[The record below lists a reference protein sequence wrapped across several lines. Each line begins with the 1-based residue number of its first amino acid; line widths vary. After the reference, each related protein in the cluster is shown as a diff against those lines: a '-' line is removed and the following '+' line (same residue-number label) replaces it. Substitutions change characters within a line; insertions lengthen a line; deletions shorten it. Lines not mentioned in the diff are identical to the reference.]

1 MTEKPMSPQLP
12 GAKNAAAILSGS
24 PAQGPSAMPMLSVG
38 NPTAGNGLQLKGT
51 LWGSPGGKG
60 GDDELPLL
68 GVLGH
73 SFEGSPSSPS
83 FDGRQSPRG
92 SPTLVRKATD
102 SNKAP
107 TRLHSQNGHPP
118 RSGGSVH
125 LSSRGQRSEHSNVV
139 LTLEAPPITHR
150 RLQPSA
156 VQLKQQAL
164 AAGRSQPPGLS
175 KTHSAGSSGESGSGS
190 GQSAMLHLAG
200 GGVGGGEDSR
210 RRDSLRL
217 DDGSDALDAYPRG
230 IDLPASV
237 PAGGEEEV
245 AWLRARLSEGLA
257 RNEQL
262 VAQLQRLQQESHGLR
277 STLLAH
283 QGANRATVDDSRVR
297 SLPPWSLL
305 PLGCAPLVPPPSLI
319 GVVRSRPPLALPRSP
334 SPSPS
339 PLPAPPPP
347 LPSPPPRP
355 GQDPGGL
362 HAG

>member
-1 MTEKPMSPQLP
+1 MSPQLP
-12 GAKNAAAILSGS
+12 GAKNAAAILYGS

-38 NPTAGNGLQLKGT
+38 NPTAGNGLQLKKGT
-51 LWGSPGGKG
+51 LWGSPDGGGKG

-92 SPTLVRKATD
+92 SPILVRKATD

-118 RSGGSVH
+118 RSGGPVH
-125 LSSRGQRSEHSNVV
+125 LSSCGQRSELSNVV

-175 KTHSAGSSGESGSGS
+175 KTHSAGSSGEGGSGS

-200 GGVGGGEDSR
+200 GGVGGGEESR
-210 RRDSLRL
+210 RRESLPLRAAASL
-217 DDGSDALDAYPRG
+217 KRSPR
-230 IDLPASV
+230 
-237 PAGGEEEV
+237 V
-245 AWLRARLSEGLA
+245 ARARLVRGRADRRLA
-257 RNEQL
+257 DER
-262 VAQLQRLQQESHGLR
+262 
-277 STLLAH
+277 
-283 QGANRATVDDSRVR
+283 RV
-297 SLPPWSLL
+297 
-305 PLGCAPLVPPPSLI
+305 
-319 GVVRSRPPLALPRSP
+319 
-334 SPSPS
+334 
-339 PLPAPPPP
+339 
-347 LPSPPPRP
+347 
-355 GQDPGGL
+355 Q
-362 HAG
+362 AG

>member
-1 MTEKPMSPQLP
+1 MTDLPMSPQLP
-12 GAKNAAAILSGS
+12 GAKNAAAILYGS

-38 NPTAGNGLQLKGT
+38 NPTAGNGLQLKKGT
-51 LWGSPGGKG
+51 LWGSPDGGGKG

-92 SPTLVRKATD
+92 SPILVRKATD

-118 RSGGSVH
+118 RSGGPVH
-125 LSSRGQRSEHSNVV
+125 LSSCGQRSELSNVV

-175 KTHSAGSSGESGSGS
+175 KTHSAGSSGEGGSGS

-200 GGVGGGEDSR
+200 GGVGGGEESR
-210 RRDSLRL
+210 RRESLPLRL

-262 VAQLQRLQQESHGLR
+262 VAQLQRVQQESHGLR

-297 SLPPWSLL
+297 PRWSLL
-305 PLGCAPLVPPPSLI
+305 PLGSAPLVPP
-319 GVVRSRPPLALPRSP
+319 LP
-334 SPSPS
+334 
-339 PLPAPPPP
+339 
-347 LPSPPPRP
+347 
-355 GQDPGGL
+355 
-362 HAG
+362 